1 MGVRGPRVALG
12 VDPTALEAFVRKPIS
27 PRIHGVL
34 DYMTSTAVAAAPL
47 VFDFPKPARRLFESL
62 AAGYTGLSAVTNYP
76 LSVKRLVPFKAHG
89 ATEAAIAL
97 ALPAMPRFLGFKRNR
112 AARNL
117 CYGLTALTF
126 VVAALTDWNG
136 AKGLGTRDWEL
147 GGAD

>member
-1 MGVRGPRVALG
+1 
-12 VDPTALEAFVRKPIS
+12 VRKPIS
-27 PRIHGVL
+27 PRLHGVL

-47 VFDFPKPARRLFESL
+47 AFDFPKPARRLFESL

-76 LSVKRLVPFKAHG
+76 LSVKRLAPFKAHG

-97 ALPAMPRFLGFKRNR
+97 ALPAMPHLMGFSRNR

-136 AKGLGTRDWEL
+136 TTRTRD
-147 GGAD
+147 